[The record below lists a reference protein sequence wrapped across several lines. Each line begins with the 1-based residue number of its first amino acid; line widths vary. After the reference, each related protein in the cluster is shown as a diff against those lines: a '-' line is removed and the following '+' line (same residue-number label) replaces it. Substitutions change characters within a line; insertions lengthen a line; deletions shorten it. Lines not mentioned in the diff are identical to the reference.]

1 MKPAQS
7 FLVML
12 TFIPGRRKG
21 GVHVKVFMTAK
32 GERLGHSSVT
42 SESTYNC
49 RQDWWTQTR
58 GWRGNQGHR

>member
-1 MKPAQS
+1 MKPAPS

-21 GVHVKVFMTAK
+21 GVHVRIFTTAK

-42 SESTYNC
+42 SESTYSC
-49 RQDWWTQTR
+49 RRDWWTQTR
-58 GWRGNQGHR
+58 GWRENQGHR

>member
-21 GVHVKVFMTAK
+21 GVGVRIFMTAK

-42 SESTYNC
+42 SESIYSC
-49 RQDWWTQTR
+49 RWAWWTQT
-58 GWRGNQGHR
+58 